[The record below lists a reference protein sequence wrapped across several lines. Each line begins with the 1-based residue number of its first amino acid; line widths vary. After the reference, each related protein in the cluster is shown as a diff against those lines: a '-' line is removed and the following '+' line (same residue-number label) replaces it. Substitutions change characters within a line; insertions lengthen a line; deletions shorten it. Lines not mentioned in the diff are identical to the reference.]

1 MGEVTVERITVG
13 RIPDRVAI
21 SWGIGTLLPSILFNT
36 TAFLLLRFLTDF
48 VGIAAATAGLLVL
61 LAKLYDIAAN
71 PLMGTLSDR
80 VALPGGRRR
89 PWLVLGA
96 VLAIAGFLAL
106 FQSASAAN
114 TLTVLTALLLYST
127 GYTVFNVPYMAMP
140 AEMSTSYH
148 ERTRLMSFRVYTI
161 AVGTFIGGALAPWL
175 IAHFGGGLQGHR
187 HMSVVLAALALAAA
201 VACFFGTAGAP
212 STSGVP
218 TPALPW
224 HARLGLLAG
233 NRPFRLLLGTKVLQ
247 LFSLASSQATMAYF
261 LVLVLGR
268 SYRDLAAYS
277 LAGSVAIFLSQPLW
291 LALSRRLGKA
301 RAYSHAAAAY
311 AALTL
316 SWLLAGPGEPSW
328 VFFARAVG
336 MGALSGGLLLMGQSL
351 LPDTI
356 EFDHLRTG
364 QRREG
369 LLAGLYSM
377 AEKVAGALGA
387 ATTGLVLAAFG
398 YVASRT
404 GTAVQPASAVL
415 GVKLCLAVIPA
426 VAMLAS
432 CLVLARYDLD
442 EAALE
447 RARSR

>member
-1 MGEVTVERITVG
+1 MS
-13 RIPDRVAI
+13 RIPNRMAI
-21 SWGIGTLLPSILFNT
+21 SWGVGTLLPSILFNT
-36 TAFLLLRFLTDF
+36 TAFLLLRFLTDY
-48 VGIAAATAGLLVL
+48 VGVAAGTAGLLL
-61 LAKLYDIAAN
+61 MLAKLYDIAAN
-71 PLMGTLSDR
+71 PLMGSLSDR
-80 VALPGGRRR
+80 VAFPGGRRR
-89 PWLVLGA
+89 PWLLLGA
-96 VLAIAGFLAL
+96 TLAVAGFLSL
-106 FQSASAAN
+106 FHAASAAD
-114 TLTVLTALLLYST
+114 TLTVMAALLLYST

-140 AEMSTSYH
+140 AEMSGSYH

-175 IAHFGGGLQGHR
+175 IAHFGGGVSGHR
-187 HMSVVLAALALAAA
+187 QMSVILSILAFAAAL
-201 VACFFGTAGAP
+201 ACFFGTSGAP
-212 STSGVP
+212 ATRPAP
-218 TPALPW
+218 TPPLPW
-224 HARLGLLAG
+224 HGRLGLLAG

-247 LFSLASSQATMAYF
+247 LFSLASSQASMAYF

-291 LALSRRLGKA
+291 LALSRRFGKS

-311 AALTL
+311 ALLTMT
-316 SWLLAGPGEPSW
+316 WLLAGPDEPGW
-328 VFFARAVG
+328 VFFARAIG

-387 ATTGLVLAAFG
+387 AITGLVLAAFG
-398 YVASRT
+398 YVASRN

-426 VAMLAS
+426 IAMLAS

-442 EAALE
+442 ETALE
-447 RARSR
+447 RARPH

>member
-1 MGEVTVERITVG
+1 VG
-13 RIPDRVAI
+13 QIPIRMAL
-21 SWGIGTLLPSILFNT
+21 SWGVGTLLPSILFNT
-36 TAFLLLRFLTDF
+36 TAFLLLRFLTDY
-48 VGIAAATAGLLVL
+48 VGVAAGTAGLLIMF
-61 LAKLYDIAAN
+61 AKLYDMAAN
-71 PLMGTLSDR
+71 PLMGSLSDR
-80 VALPGGRRR
+80 LAFPGGRRR
-89 PWLVLGA
+89 PWLLVGGA
-96 VLAIAGFLAL
+96 IAVAGFLAL
-106 FQSASAAN
+106 FHAASAAN
-114 TLTVLTALLLYST
+114 TLAALAALLLYST

-140 AEMSTSYH
+140 AEMSGSYH

-175 IAHFGGGLQGHR
+175 IAHFGGGLPGHR
-187 HMSVVLAALALAAA
+187 QMSAVLGALAFVAAL
-201 VACFFGTAGAP
+201 VCFFGTAGAP
-212 STSGVP
+212 ATTAVSTP
-218 TPALPW
+218 PLPW

-291 LALSRRLGKA
+291 LALSRRFGKS

-311 AALTL
+311 ALLTL
-316 SWLLAGPGEPSW
+316 TWLLAGANEPDW
-328 VFFARAVG
+328 AFFARAAG

-387 ATTGLVLAAFG
+387 ATTGLMLAAFG

-404 GTAVQPASAVL
+404 GNAVQPASAIL

-426 VAMLAS
+426 MAMLAS
-432 CLVLARYDLD
+432 CVVLARYDLD
-442 EAALE
+442 EAALQ
-447 RARSR
+447 RARTR